1 MSMVEG
7 SSYDVMNTRSRTS
20 KADASRHEGWAHCPA
35 KDVAAYMDPNTP
47 RKSLEK
53 PASQETSGQ
62 ESLATKTHQFK
73 ALGHVKSKWPGTE
86 EDSQI

>member
-1 MSMVEG
+1 MVEG

-53 PASQETSGQ
+53 TSI
-62 ESLATKTHQFK
+62 SRN
-73 ALGHVKSKWPGTE
+73 LGSGELGDKDAPIQGSGSCEK
-86 EDSQI
+86 